1 MKKISRRDGS
11 IKRSEKV
18 EENIQ
23 KSTNKKNKKRIILVV
38 AFIVLFA
45 IISYISLRGS
55 YLEYKELGDNFVEVF
70 MKNIKYKYS
79 IIGINFVLLY
89 LIIYYTTRG
98 IKKGLKVFADKES
111 KSLPKLPNKSL
122 SLIISAI
129 ISLVLGNIMIKQIIL
144 CLGNTSFEI
153 ADPIFNIDIS
163 YYMFQKPLIEMFL
176 YYIGGILIGLT
187 IYSIL
192 YYIIVFNL
200 FFDGIDGKML
210 KESLLM
216 KKVIRNVRLLAIV
229 IAAITVLK
237 TQNILFNKMLTVNDE
252 IEIIGAGFTEST
264 VQLFGYIIFALLIV
278 ISVWLATINFVKEN
292 TKKVIGS
299 LAAIP
304 IYLVGLF
311 LIIVLFNGIF
321 VGSNKFDK
329 EKKYLAYNIENT
341 KNAYNLKIEEENIS
355 NSETITEQEVDDNND
370 VINNIP
376 IVSKEAVIN
385 TLKNNKTETGYYLY
399 KNANIA
405 KYKINGLE
413 QLVYV
418 AQREISNNGRTYNN
432 KTYEYTHGNG
442 QIIVS
447 ASNVDETGN
456 IQYIQKDIEG
466 KDDVLNTKTQQ
477 IYYGLETNQTAITNA
492 KDKQEYDYTDENG
505 NDVTNIY
512 AGKSGLKLNGLD
524 KIILGITKGDFN
536 LAFSTNMKSESKTL
550 INRNVIERAKK
561 ALPYLIYD
569 NNPYTVVSSEGKIIW
584 VIDAYTISN
593 SYPYSQNTAI
603 YQNGIKQNIN
613 YIRNSVKV
621 LIDSY
626 DGTIKYYITDRTDPI
641 AMAYMKIYPTLFEDI
656 NSKIP
661 DDITEQFVYPQY
673 LYNIQ
678 SEILKIYHTEKTDIL
693 YRGNDLWNYA
703 KYNNSKSIKSTGTIL
718 EPYYTMLKVKDNED
732 AYLGLVQMYTPE
744 EKQNVISY
752 LVGRTE
758 NGKNT
763 LKIYKFAEDSNI
775 LGPLQ
780 LDKQIEEDEAI
791 AKELSTLNVT
801 GTKVSKKMLVVPIN
815 NTLLYVE
822 AIYQTMSNE
831 SDIPILKKI
840 VIASGNKVAIGNNL
854 ETAIKNLLSQE
865 AVNIEIENTDDINGL
880 IEAIIKANDNLSQS
894 SKNNDWEMMGQ
905 DINTLQTLIKS
916 LEEMK
921 EKQDKEDEKNKK
933 IEQDIGNSINENEI
947 VNQTTNTNIIK

>member
-1 MKKISRRDGS
+1 MK
-11 IKRSEKV
+11 
-18 EENIQ
+18 ENTKKQI
-23 KSTNKKNKKRIILVV
+23 NVKNKRRIILVL
-38 AFIVLFA
+38 AFITLFA
-45 IISYISLRGS
+45 ISSYVFLRGS
-55 YLEYKELGDNFVEVF
+55 YLEYKELGDNFVEAF
-70 MKNIKYKYS
+70 IKNIKYKYS

-89 LIIYYTTRG
+89 FIIYYTTRG
-98 IKKGLKVFADKES
+98 IKKGLNVFAEKEG
-111 KSLPKLPNKSL
+111 KDLPKLPNKSL

-129 ISLVLGNIMIKQIIL
+129 VSLVVGNIMIKQIIL

-163 YYMFQKPLIEMFL
+163 YYMFQKPLIEMIL

-187 IYSIL
+187 VYSIL
-192 YYIIVFNL
+192 F
-200 FFDGIDGKML
+200 
-210 KESLLM
+210 
-216 KKVIRNVRLLAIV
+216 AIV
-229 IAAITVLK
+229 IAAITLLK
-237 TQNILFNKMLTVNDE
+237 TQNILFSKMLTINDE
-252 IEIIGAGFTEST
+252 IEIIGAGYTEST
-264 VQLFGYIIFALLIV
+264 IQLFGYIIFAILIV
-278 ISVWLATINFVKEN
+278 VSVWLATVNFAKEN

-299 LAAIP
+299 LATIP

-311 LIIVLFNGIF
+311 LVIIIYNGIF

-329 EKKYLAYNIENT
+329 EKKYLAYNI
-341 KNAYNLKIEEENIS
+341 KIEEENIS
-355 NSETITEQEVDDNND
+355 NYGTITEQEIDDNND

-456 IQYIQKDIEG
+456 IKYIQKDIEG

-492 KDKQEYDYTDENG
+492 KDKQEYDYTDEQG
-505 NDVTNIY
+505 NDITNVY
-512 AGKSGLKLNGLD
+512 NGKSGLKLNGLD
-524 KIILGITKGDFN
+524 KLILGITKGDFN
-536 LAFSTNMKSESKTL
+536 LAFSTNMKSESKVL
-550 INRNVIERAKK
+550 INRNVVERAKK

-569 NNPYTVVSSEGKIIW
+569 NNPYTVVNSEGKIIW
-584 VIDAYTISN
+584 VIDAYTVSN

-626 DGTIKYYITDRTDPI
+626 DGTITYYITDRTDPI

-656 NSKIP
+656 NSTIP
-661 DDITEQFVYPQY
+661 EDIAKQFVYPQY

-693 YRGNDLWNYA
+693 YRANDLWNYA
-703 KYNNSKSIKSTGTIL
+703 KYNNSKSTKSTGTIL
-718 EPYYTMLKVKDNED
+718 EPYYTMVKVNDNED
-732 AYLGLVQMYTPE
+732 SYLGLVQIYTPN

-752 LVGRTE
+752 LVGKTE

-763 LKIYKFAEDSNI
+763 LKIYKFAEDSNVI
-775 LGPLQ
+775 GPLQ

-791 AKELSTLNVT
+791 SKELNSLNVT
-801 GTKVSKKMLVVPIN
+801 GTKVTKKMIAVPVN

-831 SDIPILKKI
+831 SDIPVLKKI
-840 VIASGNKVAIGNNL
+840 VVASGNKVAIGNNL

-865 AVNIEIENTDDINGL
+865 AVNIEIQNTDDINGL

-921 EKQDKEDEKNKK
+921 EKQDKEEEKNKK
-933 IEQDIGNSINENEI
+933 IEKSIENSINTNQIE
-947 VNQTTNTNIIK
+947 NQTTNTNILK